1 MDSVLRA
8 IVMYVFLLA
17 VFRVAGKR
25 TMAQIT
31 VFDFVLLLII
41 SEATQ
46 QAMIGQDFS
55 ITNAALVITT
65 LIAAERGL
73 TWVQRRYKS
82 VDRLLD
88 GMPLVLVEDGK
99 PIEERMKQERID
111 ISEILEAARVSQGL
125 ARMDQIKYAVLE
137 RSGGISIVPK
147 DSS

>member
-8 IVMYVFLLA
+8 LTVYVFLL
-17 VFRVAGKR
+17 VLFRVAGKR

-55 ITNAALVITT
+55 ITNAVLAMTT
-65 LIAAERGL
+65 LVAAERGL
-73 TWVQRRYKS
+73 TWVQWRYKRIG
-82 VDRLLD
+82 RLLD
-88 GMPLVLVEDGK
+88 GLPLVLVVDGR
-99 PIEERMKQERID
+99 PIHDRLKQERID
-111 ISEILEAARVSQGL
+111 ESEILAAARESQGL

-137 RSGGISIVPK
+137 QSGGISIVPK
-147 DSS
+147 E

>member
-1 MDSVLRA
+1 VDSVLRSLA
-8 IVMYVFLLA
+8 VYVFLL
-17 VFRVAGKR
+17 VIFRVAGKR

-55 ITNAALVITT
+55 VTNAMLVITT
-65 LIAAERGL
+65 LIGTERGL
-73 TWVQRRYKS
+73 TWIQRRFKS

-88 GMPLVLVEDGK
+88 GLPLVLVEDGK
-99 PIEERMKQERID
+99 PFEDRLKQERID
-111 ISEILEAARVSQGL
+111 VSEILTAARQSQGL

-137 RSGGISIVPK
+137 QSGGISIIPK
-147 DSS
+147 E

>member
-8 IVMYVFLLA
+8 LAIYVFLL
-17 VFRVAGKR
+17 VIFRVAGKR
-25 TMAQIT
+25 TLAQIT

-55 ITNAALVITT
+55 ITNAVLVITT
-65 LIAAERGL
+65 LIASERAL
-73 TWVQRRYKS
+73 TWVQRRFKHI
-82 VDRLLD
+82 DRLLD
-88 GMPLVLVEDGK
+88 GLPLLLVEDGK
-99 PIEERMKQERID
+99 PLEDRLRQERID
-111 ISEILEAARVSQGL
+111 VSDILAAARQTQGL

-147 DSS
+147 D

>member
-1 MDSVLRA
+1 LDSVLRA
-8 IVMYVFLLA
+8 LAIYVFLL
-17 VFRVAGKR
+17 VIFRVAGKR

-65 LIAAERGL
+65 LVAAERAL

-88 GMPLVLVEDGK
+88 GLPLLLVEDGK
-99 PIEERMKQERID
+99 PLEDRLKQERID
-111 ISEILEAARVSQGL
+111 VSEILAAARQTQGL

-137 RSGGISIVPK
+137 QSGGISIVPK
-147 DSS
+147 D